1 MPAPVIAI
9 DGPAGSGKS
18 TAARRLAEALNY
30 TYINTGAMYRAVA
43 HLALQGGIDIDDPQK
58 ARVVADVARA
68 MRFDYVLKDG
78 QQRFVVNGHD
88 STDALFT
95 AELTGRLKPVVN
107 NNDVRAALVEK
118 MRAAAQAVLAQGARG
133 VIMEGR
139 DIGTVVF
146 PDAAI
151 KFYVHADLAERACR
165 RVTELRA
172 RGEPVDLHGIQK
184 QIEKRDD
191 TDKGRE
197 VGALVRAPDAIDVDT
212 THRNEE
218 QTLEFLLEK
227 MRECG
232 LAT

>member
-1 MPAPVIAI
+1 MAPVIAI

-18 TAARRLAEALNY
+18 TAARRLAEALDY

-43 HLALQGGIDIDDPQK
+43 HLALQGGIDLDDPRK
-58 ARVVADVARA
+58 APVVAGVART
-68 MRFDYVLKDG
+68 MRFEYVLKDA

-107 NNDVRAALVEK
+107 NNEVRAALVLK
-118 MRAAAQAVLAQGARG
+118 MREAAQAVLARGARG

-146 PDAAI
+146 PAAAV
-151 KFYVHADLAERACR
+151 KFYIHADLGERARR
-165 RVTELRA
+165 RVTELLA

-191 TDKGRE
+191 TDKGRAI
-197 VGALVRAPDAIDVDT
+197 GALVRAGDAIDVDT

-218 QTLEFLLEK
+218 QTLQFLLGK
-227 MRECG
+227 LRERG
-232 LAT
+232 LAK